1 MTAAAVLAPV
11 FVQIALTFGLLLWMG
26 AARIRALR
34 EKRLHIRD
42 MALGEPNWPASVTQI
57 QNAHQNQF
65 ELPVLFYVLVILALA
80 TSHATATLVI
90 LSWVFVVS
98 RLAHAFIHTTSNN
111 VPRRFWVYCVGLAAM
126 MLMWA
131 AFAVNIVTGW

>member
-1 MTAAAVLAPV
+1 MSAAAVLAPV

-26 AARIRALR
+26 SRRIRALR

-42 MALGEPNWPASVTQI
+42 IALGEPNWPASVTQI
-57 QNAHQNQF
+57 QNAYQNQF
-65 ELPVLFYVLVILALA
+65 ELPVLFYGVATLALV
-80 TSHATATLVI
+80 TGHETATLVV

-98 RLAHAFIHTTSNN
+98 RLVHAFIHTTSNN
-111 VPRRFWVYCVGLAAM
+111 VPRRFWAYCVGLAAL

-131 AFAVNIVTGW
+131 LFAADTLAHQ